1 MTSLKKGDK
10 GTEVRELQ
18 IALQSKGFDVGTVDG
33 VFGTKTEVA
42 LKEFQKQLGV
52 TADGVLGDW
61 VASKLYA
68 STPSTPSTPTNSTRP
83 VITITA
89 GHSNVDPGSVN
100 GNYKEANIAVELR
113 NEVAKRV
120 RLAGITVLTDGE
132 GSDNQNLNTA
142 IGLAKKTKKFALE
155 FHLNA
160 AAAKTAKGV
169 EALALDKDKLVC
181 QKLCKAVSE
190 VLNTPV
196 RGSDGGW
203 KSQSSGQHAKL
214 GFVSAGGIIL
224 EVFFITNDDE
234 LKKYFSNREAVWD
247 AIAKVIIEH
256 VK

>member
-1 MTSLKKGDK
+1 MSNIKLG
-10 GTEVRELQ
+10 
-18 IALQSKGFDVGTVDG
+18 SKGAEVTKLQNALNALGYNTGKADG
-33 VFGTKTEVA
+33 IFGQKTDTA
-42 LKEFQKQLGV
+42 LKQYQTKLGV

-100 GNYKEANIAVELR
+100 GNYKEAIIAVELR

>member
-10 GTEVRELQ
+10 GSEVKELQ
-18 IALQSKGFDVGTVDG
+18 LALKAKGFDVGVVDG
-33 VFGTKTEVA
+33 IFGTKTEVA
-42 LKEFQKQLGV
+42 LKSFQKQLGV
-52 TADGVLGDW
+52 AETGELGPW
-61 VASKLYA
+61 VKSKLIY
-68 STPSTPSTPTNSTRP
+68 STPTSNGK
-83 VITITA
+83 VIVITA

-100 GNYKEANIAVELR
+100 GNYKEAIIAVELR

-120 RLAGITVLTDGE
+120 RLAGIDVLTDGE

>member
-1 MTSLKKGDK
+1 MSNIKLG
-10 GTEVRELQ
+10 
-18 IALQSKGFDVGTVDG
+18 SKGAEVTKLQNALNALGYNTGKADG
-33 VFGTKTEVA
+33 VFGQKTDTA
-42 LKEFQKQLGV
+42 LKQYQTKLGV

-61 VASKLYA
+61 VAGKLYA
-68 STPSTPSTPTNSTRP
+68 SVPNIDTG
-83 VITITA
+83 VIITITA
-89 GHSNVDPGSVN
+89 GHSNVDPGAVN
-100 GNYKEANIAVELR
+100 GNYKEAIIAVEIR
-113 NEVAKRV
+113 NEVVKRV
-120 RLAGITVLTDGE
+120 RSAGITVLTDGE

-160 AAAKTAKGV
+160 AVAKTAKGV
-169 EALALDKDKLVC
+169 EALSLDKDKDVC
-181 QKLCKAVSE
+181 QKLCAAVAK

-234 LKKYFSNREAVWD
+234 LQKYFANREAVWD